1 MYKYYLVEWMSA
13 ISPKFVSQ
21 KFVPQKF
28 ISPEFVSKKFL
39 TQKSISNKITR
50 LIQVFIVTSLI
61 TSAGHANLAALEIEK
76 ISQVD
81 YDRKKISQ
89 SDRNNRENNPG
100 NSKQKLTP
108 VSQLSDIQPG
118 DWAFSALESLN
129 RRYNCLVGYPDGT
142 YRGNRPLTRYE
153 FAAGLR
159 SCLDKINEFI
169 ATNTAEAIRKEDLA
183 TLQRLQ
189 KDFAPELIA
198 VTGRIDNLEAK
209 TAELEAN
216 QFSTTVKLS
225 GEVIF
230 ALSGAF
236 GEERADDSDEDIDDN
251 ITLGSRTRLRF
262 TTSFTGRD
270 RLRLRLQARDTA
282 RLERATGTNMARLGF
297 QGDNDNEVD
306 LTELEYRFR
315 VGRKLRMRIQA
326 RGGGIDDFT
335 RELNPLIGDLQ
346 DSGTGA
352 TSRFGRR
359 NPILR
364 QGGDAGIGA
373 SYRFSDSFRL
383 GLGFTI
389 DDADDPDS
397 GITRSPYGAIVNLSF
412 VPNRRFGMGFTYVR
426 SFDSLDTNTGS
437 RRADDPFDDFS
448 ESIIANSY
456 GAEVTFSPSRNFTI
470 GSWVGFTQ
478 ATAKDLP
485 GNPNAEIFNYAIS
498 FAWADVG
505 KEGNVAGL
513 IVGQPPKVMNN
524 DFRIGGGEFKDP
536 DTSLHLE
543 GFYTHRVNDNLSIT
557 PGLFVILN
565 PEHND
570 DNDTIYVG
578 TIRMTLEF

>member
-1 MYKYYLVEWMSA
+1 MST
-13 ISPKFVSQ
+13 IS
-21 KFVPQKF
+21 QKF
-28 ISPEFVSKKFL
+28 ISQKFISK
-39 TQKSISNKITR
+39 KITR
-50 LIQVFIVTSLI
+50 LIQAFVVTSLV
-61 TSAGHANLAALEIEK
+61 TTTAPANVSALETEK
-76 ISQVD
+76 VSQVD
-81 YDRKKISQ
+81 YERKKISQ
-89 SDRNNRENNPG
+89 SDRNNRENNPE
-100 NSKQKLTP
+100 NSKQKLIP
-108 VSQLSDIQPG
+108 ASQLSDIQPG

-142 YRGNRPLTRYE
+142 YRGNRSLTRYE

-169 ATNTAEAIRKEDLA
+169 AANTAEAIRKEDLT

-189 KDFAPELIA
+189 KDFAPELSA

-236 GEERADDSDEDIDDN
+236 GGERADGSSEGIDDN
-251 ITLGSRTRLRF
+251 ITLGSRTRLRL
-262 TTSFTGRD
+262 TTSFTGKD

-297 QGDNDNEVD
+297 QGNNDNEVD

-326 RGGGIDDFT
+326 LGGGIDDFT
-335 RELNPLIGDLQ
+335 RKLNPLIGDLQ

-352 TSRFGRR
+352 TSRFGRK

-373 SYRFSDSFRL
+373 SYRFSDSLRL

-397 GITRSPYGAIVNLSF
+397 GITRSPYGAIVNLAF
-412 VPNRRFGMGFTYVR
+412 VPSRRFGMGVTYVR

-448 ESIIANSY
+448 ESIISNSY
-456 GAEVTFSPSRNFTI
+456 GGEVTFSPSRNFTI
-470 GSWVGFTQ
+470 GGWVGFTQ

-485 GNPNAEIFNYAIS
+485 GNPDADIFNYAVS

-505 KEGNVAGL
+505 GEGNVAGL

-524 DFRIGGGEFKDP
+524 DFRIGGNEFKDP

-570 DNDTIYVG
+570 DNDKIYVG
-578 TIRMTLEF
+578 TIRTTLEF

>member
-1 MYKYYLVEWMSA
+1 M
-13 ISPKFVSQ
+13 
-21 KFVPQKF
+21 
-28 ISPEFVSKKFL
+28 
-39 TQKSISNKITR
+39 SNKITR

-61 TSAGHANLAALEIEK
+61 STAGHSNVAALEIEK

-89 SDRNNRENNPG
+89 SDQNNRENNPG
-100 NSKQKLTP
+100 NNKQKLIP

-142 YRGNRPLTRYE
+142 YRGNRSLTRYE

-159 SCLDKINEFI
+159 SCLDKINQFI
-169 ATNTAEAIRKEDLA
+169 AVNTAEAIRKEDLA

-198 VTGRIDNLEAK
+198 VTGRVDNLEAK

-236 GEERADDSDEDIDDN
+236 GEERADDSGEDIDDN
-251 ITLGSRTRLRF
+251 ITLGSRTRLRL

-315 VGRKLRMRIQA
+315 LGRKTRVTIQA

-352 TSRFGRR
+352 TSRFGRK

-364 QGGDAGIGA
+364 QGGDVGIGA
-373 SYRFSDSFRL
+373 SYRFSDSLRL

-397 GITRSPYGAIVNLSF
+397 GITRSPYGAIVNLAF
-412 VPNRRFGMGFTYVR
+412 VPSRRFGMGFTYVR

-437 RRADDPFDDFS
+437 RIADDPFDDFS

-456 GAEVTFSPSRNFTI
+456 GGEVTFSPSRNFTI
-470 GSWVGFTQ
+470 GGWVGFTQ

-485 GNPNAEIFNYAIS
+485 GNPDADIFNYAIS

-505 KEGNVAGL
+505 REGNVAGL
-513 IVGQPPKVMNN
+513 IFGQSPKVMNN
-524 DFRIGGGEFKDP
+524 DFQIGGNEFKDP

-578 TIRMTLEF
+578 TIRTTIEF

>member
-1 MYKYYLVEWMSA
+1 MYQYYLVEWMSA

-21 KFVPQKF
+21 KSTFLKL
-28 ISPEFVSKKFL
+28 VSKKFL

-61 TSAGHANLAALEIEK
+61 STAGHSNVAALEIEK

-89 SDRNNRENNPG
+89 SDQNNRENNPG
-100 NSKQKLTP
+100 NNKQKLIP

-142 YRGNRPLTRYE
+142 YRGNRSLTRYE

-159 SCLDKINEFI
+159 SCLDKINQFI
-169 ATNTAEAIRKEDLA
+169 AVNTAEAIRKEDLA

-198 VTGRIDNLEAK
+198 VTGRVDNLEAK

-236 GEERADDSDEDIDDN
+236 GEERADDSGEDIDDN
-251 ITLGSRTRLRF
+251 ITLGSRTRLRL

-315 VGRKLRMRIQA
+315 LGRKTRVTIQA

-352 TSRFGRR
+352 TSRFGRK

-364 QGGDAGIGA
+364 QGGDVGIGA
-373 SYRFSDSFRL
+373 SYRFSDSLRL

-397 GITRSPYGAIVNLSF
+397 GITRSPYGAIVNLAF
-412 VPNRRFGMGFTYVR
+412 VPSRRFGMGFTYVR

-437 RRADDPFDDFS
+437 RIADDPFDDFS

-456 GAEVTFSPSRNFTI
+456 GGEVTFSPSRNFTI
-470 GSWVGFTQ
+470 GGWVGFTQ

-485 GNPNAEIFNYAIS
+485 GNPDADIFNYAIS

-505 KEGNVAGL
+505 REGNVAGL
-513 IVGQPPKVMNN
+513 IFGQSPKVMNN
-524 DFRIGGGEFKDP
+524 DFQIGGNEFKDP

-578 TIRMTLEF
+578 TIRTTIEF